1 MELTVVRTGGF
12 AGVHER
18 IGPVDADSL
27 DGSLGLQIEAKV
39 ETIEFFDLPAE
50 LPERPIFD
58 GFRYR
63 VTVTVGD
70 RTHSVRYGDGTK
82 DRRGVNELVALMEK
96 ADAWFKMGIGL
107 DMEFAAESFQ
117 WEAWYN
123 RMPGVG
129 DKDLHVAGKV
139 GLPSSQAEV
148 TLAPDNVGIVDDPSV
163 FALRLTIVMPDV
175 GDTLYVE
182 REVGWHKDVGPDIKT
197 VRIGGDV
204 AAEMPVGERV

>member
-1 MELTVVRTGGF
+1 MEATVVRTGGF

-27 DGSLGLQIEAKV
+27 DGALGLEIEAKV
-39 ETIEFFDLPAE
+39 EEIGFFDLPPE
-50 LPERPIFD
+50 LPERLIYD

-70 RTHSVRYGDGTK
+70 RTHSVRYGDGTE
-82 DRRGVNELVALMEK
+82 DRRGVNKLVALMEK
-96 ADAWFKMGIGL
+96 SGPWFKAEAGL
-107 DMEFAAESFQ
+107 AAEFAAESFQ

-123 RMPGVG
+123 RMSGVD

-148 TLAPDNVGIVDDPSV
+148 TLEPYNDGIVDDPSV
-163 FALRLTIVMPDV
+163 FVLKLTVVMPGV
-175 GDTLYVE
+175 GDTRYVE
-182 REVGWHKDVGPDIKT
+182 RDVGWHGNAGPDIKT
-197 VRIGGDV
+197 VRICGDV
-204 AAEMPVGERV
+204 SGEMPVGERV